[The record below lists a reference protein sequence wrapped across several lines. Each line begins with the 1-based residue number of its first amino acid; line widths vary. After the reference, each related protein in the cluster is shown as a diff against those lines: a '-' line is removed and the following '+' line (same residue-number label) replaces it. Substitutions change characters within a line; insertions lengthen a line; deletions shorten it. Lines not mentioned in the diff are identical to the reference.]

1 MRDKR
6 RYGRTPVE
14 IPVEFTPWDPK
25 HVAFGFVTDLT
36 LTGAAVSTEFP
47 LRRGSHVV
55 MRMWRPAWHEETVI
69 AGVVRWTRGR
79 HMGVELAPMPEA
91 TRDRLREQL
100 VASRRPTSRAPE
112 PNPRRTPRLGTLTQ
126 ILALVAV
133 SACGGLSTAGL
144 LQQAIGADG
153 GTALGGAQIGEGDPA
168 LGYDDD
174 ASAGFAFSPP
184 QAVDA
189 DPASSPADASADVD
203 VDGAYILPGRPSDAS
218 ATDRADLDA
227 ETPCGALAQCCSR
240 LIVAPPLAAA
250 CYVSAQ
256 SDGAAGGCGATLA
269 TFQDSGLCP

>member
-6 RYGRTPVE
+6 RDSRTPVE

-36 LTGAAVSTEFP
+36 LTGAAVSSEFP
-47 LRRGSHVV
+47 LRRGSPVV
-55 MRMWRPAWHEETVI
+55 MRMWRPAWDEEAVV

-79 HMGVELAPMPEA
+79 RMGVELTPMPEA

-100 VASRRPTSRAPE
+100 VASRRPGSHAAE
-112 PNPRRTPRLGTLTQ
+112 PNPGHAPRPGALTA
-126 ILALVAV
+126 ILALVAM

-144 LQQAIGADG
+144 LPLAIGADG
-153 GTALGGAQIGEGDPA
+153 GRPLGVAQIGEGGPA
-168 LGYDDD
+168 PGYDDD
-174 ASAGFAFSPP
+174 ASVSLALSPP

-189 DPASSPADASADVD
+189 EPASTPADASAGG
-203 VDGAYILPGRPSDAS
+203 DGAYIHPGGPSDAS
-218 ATDRADLDA
+218 AADSADLDA

-256 SDGAAGGCGATLA
+256 SDGAAGGCESTLA

>member
-6 RYGRTPVE
+6 RCSRTAVE

-55 MRMWRPAWHEETVI
+55 MRMWRPAWDEETVV

-79 HMGVELAPMPEA
+79 RMGVELAPMPEA
-91 TRDRLREQL
+91 TRDRLSEQL

-112 PNPRRTPRLGTLTQ
+112 PSPRRAVRLG
-126 ILALVAV
+126 AFLVAV

-144 LQQAIGADG
+144 LPQALDAG
-153 GTALGGAQIGEGDPA
+153 GGRAPGGAQIDAGGLA
-168 LGYDDD
+168 QGYDDE
-174 ASAGFAFSPP
+174 ASAGFTLSPP
-184 QAVDA
+184 QAVEA
-189 DPASSPADASADVD
+189 GPASSPSDASS
-203 VDGAYILPGRPSDAS
+203 DGDGDAAYILPGPAPDAS
-218 ATDRADLDA
+218 AADSADLDA
-227 ETPCGALAQCCSR
+227 ETPCGALTQCCSH

-256 SDGAAGGCGATLA
+256 SDGGGAGGCGFTLA
-269 TFQDSGLCP
+269 TFRDSGLCP